1 MMFSFQILAIARLCN
16 DTSIAWRASACCRIA
31 LRSATA
37 EIAQNRFI
45 TVYNSQHDEQG
56 AE

>member
-1 MMFSFQILAIARLCN
+1 MFSFQILAIARLCN